1 MNLIIIPFH
10 DWRKSQ
16 KEGFRTRDA
25 HIIKSISGISSIN
38 NIIVVNRP
46 TTHLELF
53 YNRQN
58 KKIKGEVVFK
68 EGRFTMYKV
77 DTKTYV
83 VDFISLDVIKQVL
96 KKHLWFI
103 DKYANKGY
111 LEFINKACGS
121 LKIDE
126 VNLIS
131 QNIFAYNLAVRVN
144 ATNKIF
150 DAWDNFLKFPAYQ
163 YLRKNLEDGYTE
175 LSNNNFYWITNSE
188 ENVSLFKAKFGV
200 KKIKLIK
207 NGVKSDFVDSVH
219 NEIPEDL
226 LKIKRPIIGFG
237 GKISYLLDIELIN
250 YLIEDNPDKS
260 FVFVGQIL
268 DKHVYQNIKKDNN
281 VFFLGDKHYDEY
293 PQYVVNFDICIVPY
307 NIHEGQHG
315 GDSIKAY
322 EYLSTGKKVVGTKGN
337 GLLDLANYI
346 YLANNPKEFS
356 KELKETKNDKPKI
369 DIKNFSWESKAQ
381 KILNIL
387 TKG

>member
-25 HIIKSISGISSIN
+25 HIIKSISGISSID

-58 KKIKGEVVFK
+58 KKIKGEVIFK

-77 DTKTYV
+77 DSKTYV
-83 VDFISLDVIKQVL
+83 VDYISLDVFKQVL

-111 LEFINKACGS
+111 LEFINKACEI
-121 LKIDE
+121 LKIHE

-144 ATNKIF
+144 AMNKVF
-150 DAWDNFLKFPAYQ
+150 DAWDNFLKFPSYQ
-163 YLRKNLEDGYTE
+163 YLLKNLEDGYRE
-175 LSNNNFYWITNSE
+175 LSNKHFYWITNSE
-188 ENVSLFKAKFGV
+188 ENVSLFRAKFGV

-207 NGVKSDFVDSVH
+207 NGVKSDFMGSVQ

-250 YLIEDNPDKS
+250 YIIEDNPDKS

-268 DKHVYQNIKKDNN
+268 DKHVYQNIKKSNN

-307 NIHEGQHG
+307 NINEGQHG

-337 GLLDLANYI
+337 GLLDLSNYV
-346 YLANNPKEFS
+346 YLANNPEEFS
-356 KELKETKNDKPKI
+356 KELKETKNNKPSI

-387 TKG
+387 RG